1 MAILEVNHRKRSLD
15 ARQKGSVSTLIDEFQ
30 VVTDDG
36 ATTLTLKQI
45 EQLAPGAFVNKP
57 VLRKRHPDDARFVC
71 TNIRLDQSDTQIYV
85 LTATYTSMLYT
96 ANVTGDSTG
105 TSDNPTRPYWI
116 MSKRVYSQEWPRF
129 VAPTTVPANFDA
141 SWPPTSAIAGTKVD
155 VWGTPQTYKQWAAD
169 VFLTGFFDSTFLKYT
184 EDNFDVATVLSLQTF
199 LNKRNSQTFLNY
211 PIGQIALVGWDEQIV
226 EDPWRS
232 FTLRFLATE
241 NGHLE
246 QVTLPTQDGRPLLTS
261 VAASPPWPAAPVVVK
276 QLQTAFWW
284 QPFANKADFNTMDI
298 TSFAEI
304 ITPSPTFP

>member
-15 ARQKGSVSTLIDEFQ
+15 ARQKGSVSTLTDEFQ

-45 EQLAPGAFVNKP
+45 EQLAPGSFANKP
-57 VLRKRHPDDARFVC
+57 VLRKRHPDDGRFVC
-71 TNIRLDQSDTQIYV
+71 TNIRLDQSDTQVYV

-96 ANVTGDSTG
+96 GNVTGDSTG
-105 TSDNPTRPYWI
+105 TSDNPTRVYWI

-129 VAPTTVPANFDA
+129 VEPATVPVDFDA
-141 SWPPTSAIAGTKVD
+141 TWPPGSAIAGTKVD

-169 VFLTGFFDSTFLKYT
+169 VFLTGFYDTTYLKKT
-184 EDNFDVATVLSLQTF
+184 DDNFDVADVLNLSTYI
-199 LNKRNSQTFLNY
+199 NKRNSAAFLNY
-211 PIGQIALVGWDEQIV
+211 PIGQIAFVGWDEQIV

-241 NGHLE
+241 FGHLE
-246 QVTLPTQDGRPLLTS
+246 QVTLPTADGRPLLAT

-276 QLQTAFWW
+276 QLQSAFWW
-284 QPFANKADFNTMDI
+284 QPFSSKANFNSIDPGG
-298 TSFAEI
+298 FAEI
-304 ITPSPTFP
+304 LIPSPTFP